1 MRIWYF
7 HGQYTP
13 NGLGTNDI
21 SYNIFDLRHM
31 SKLAAV
37 FQKQNKMF
45 IYSLKYP
52 NKESGKILKNE
63 TAQPYLETC
72 HISMME
78 HFCENATAKSLIID
92 V

>member
-7 HGQYTP
+7 HGQYIT
-13 NGLGTNDI
+13 NGLRTNDI

-31 SKLAAV
+31 SKLAAD
-37 FQKQNKMF
+37 FQKQNKML

-52 NKESGKILKNE
+52 NKENGKILKNE
-63 TAQPYLETC
+63 TAQPYLETSQ
-72 HISMME
+72 ISMME
-78 HFCENATAKSLIID
+78 RFCENTTAKSLIID